1 MKFVPEPYQEL
12 GIDFLTDESI
22 KAKAL
27 LAGMGLG
34 KTAMTLGAADHLF
47 KDGAMKGLLVV
58 APIRVINMTWPNEL
72 ALWDEFNWMEY
83 ANLRTKEGQQKFR
96 DGDAHIYAINYE
108 MLPAFCQQF
117 LDNKKARD
125 LPFDTIVYDELSKA
139 KNHASVR
146 IKHVRRHWAKIER
159 HWGLTGTPSPNSKL
173 DLFAQYRLLDN
184 GERLGGDYNKFRS
197 QHFYAV
203 DRDQTEWLVM
213 KGQENVIES
222 KLSDMTLVL
231 RSADWLN
238 IPDTEVI
245 NIDITLPPEARAQY
259 KKLAKELILLID
271 HHEINA
277 VNAAVLVNK
286 LTQITS
292 GAVYSAQQE
301 IPQPDG
307 SIKIIPSETVVLH
320 DEKIKALKQIYKEQ
334 KGEPLMV
341 AYLYRHEEER
351 LRKAFPDAVCFSDY
365 KTAARQDAIA
375 EAWNNKMIPMLIVSP
390 QSAGHGLNLQ
400 HGGADI
406 CWFSPTWSRE
416 LYDQLNAR
424 VARKGQ
430 TNISRVFRLL
440 ATKTMDEAVAEAL
453 RQKGADQSALMDAIM
468 NFKILNQST

>member
-1 MKFVPEPYQEL
+1 MKFVPELYQEL
-12 GIDFLTDESI
+12 GIDFLTDEKI

-34 KTAMTLGAADHLF
+34 KTAMTLGAADRLF

-72 ALWDEFNWMEY
+72 ALWDEFSWMEY
-83 ANLRTKEGQQKFR
+83 ANLRTKEGQRKFR
-96 DGDAHIYAINYE
+96 DGDAHVYAINYE

-117 LDNKKARD
+117 LDNKKAKD
-125 LPFDTIVYDELSKA
+125 LPFDTIVFDELSKA

-146 IKHVRRHWAKIER
+146 IKHIRRHWSKIER

-184 GERLGGDYNKFRS
+184 GERLGGDFSKFRS

-203 DRDQTEWLVM
+203 DRDQTEWLLM

-222 KLSDMTLVL
+222 KLADMTLVL
-231 RSADWLN
+231 RSSDWLD

-245 NIDITLPPEARAQY
+245 NIDITLPTVGRAQY
-259 KKLAKELILLID
+259 KKLAKELMLLID
-271 HHEINA
+271 HHEITA

-292 GAVYSAQQE
+292 GAVYSSEME
-301 IPQPDG
+301 IVE
-307 SIKIIPSETVVLH
+307 IH
-320 DEKIKALKQIYKEQ
+320 REKINALKQIYKEQ
-334 KGEPLMV
+334 KGEPIMV

-351 LRKAFPDAVCFSDY
+351 LRKEFPDAVCFSDY

-375 EAWNNKMIPMLIVSP
+375 EAWNAKMIPMLIVSP

-406 CWFSPTWSRE
+406 CWFSPPWSRE

-430 TNISRVFRLL
+430 TSISRVFRLL

-468 NFKILNQST
+468 NFKLINQTP